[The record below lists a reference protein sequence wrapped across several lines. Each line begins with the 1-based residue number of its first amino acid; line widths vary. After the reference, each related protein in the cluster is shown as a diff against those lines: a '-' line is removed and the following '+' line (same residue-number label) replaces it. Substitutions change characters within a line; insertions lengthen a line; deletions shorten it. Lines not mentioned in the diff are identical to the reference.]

1 MRKISEAELRTA
13 VARAGFVDDTFDRIC
28 AALGDPA
35 EAQPGFEA
43 AHIAYYLGAL
53 LIIGAMGWFIT
64 SAWDSLSGLTIF
76 AVALVYALIFGGVGV
91 MLYGKPATRIPGG
104 LLTAVAVCMTPLA
117 VYGIERQM
125 GWWPASDPGG
135 YSNFHPLINGSW
147 VGMEAVTILVAAIAL
162 KFVRFPFITAP
173 AAYALWYM
181 SMDATSL
188 AFGRNWSFKQE
199 CWISVGFGLVMLG
212 VAYFADGETDK
223 DFAFW
228 FYLFGVL
235 AFSGGLTLMGDG
247 NQLGKAIYCLIHLGF
262 IVLSVVLQ
270 RKVFLIFGGIGV
282 FCYLA
287 GEAMGYFKNSFGFTI
302 ALTILGAAFIAAGVL
317 YKRNEA
323 ALTEKLNPWIPS
335 RVRHRHEVPAA

>member
-13 VARAGFVDDTFDRIC
+13 VARAGFVDDTFDRIR

-125 GWWPASDPGG
+125 GW
-135 YSNFHPLINGSW
+135 
-147 VGMEAVTILVAAIAL
+147 
-162 KFVRFPFITAP
+162 
-173 AAYALWYM
+173 
-181 SMDATSL
+181 
-188 AFGRNWSFKQE
+188 
-199 CWISVGFGLVMLG
+199 
-212 VAYFADGETDK
+212 
-223 DFAFW
+223 
-228 FYLFGVL
+228 
-235 AFSGGLTLMGDG
+235 
-247 NQLGKAIYCLIHLGF
+247 
-262 IVLSVVLQ
+262 
-270 RKVFLIFGGIGV
+270 
-282 FCYLA
+282 
-287 GEAMGYFKNSFGFTI
+287 
-302 ALTILGAAFIAAGVL
+302 
-317 YKRNEA
+317 
-323 ALTEKLNPWIPS
+323 
-335 RVRHRHEVPAA
+335 